1 MHRTF
6 GTVFVGLLVSA
17 SHLGAAEITLNGHTF
32 TLPDGF
38 IIEVAAAGKDLA
50 PRPIT
55 ASFDEAGRLYVSDS
69 SGSNEKTTV
78 QLEQKPHRI
87 VCLEDTDGDGRFDK
101 STVFAD
107 KMMFP
112 EGTLW
117 FDGSLYVAAPPSI
130 WKLTDA
136 DGDGVAEHRE
146 EWFQGKTLT
155 GCANDLHGPY
165 LGPDGWIY
173 WCKGAFAEQTYERP
187 NGKKPL
193 VTKASHIFRCRPN
206 APRDPVTGSV
216 RATAIESVMTGGMDN
231 PVDVVFTPNGERIFS
246 TTFLIHPGG
255 GLRDGLIH
263 AVYGGVYGK
272 VWNVLDNHPHT
283 GDTLPALVHLGPAAP
298 CGLECYQSRTFGDG
312 YFGNVFASCFNLHK
326 ITRHVLEPAGATFK
340 TQDSDFVV
348 SNNLDFHPTDVL
360 EDADGSLLIVDTGG
374 WYKLCCPTSQLW
386 KPDVLGAIY
395 RVRRTGA
402 KPPADP
408 RGQKLDWGDVPPAEL
423 VKRLDDPRPAVRDRV
438 LHVLGRRKLAAVEA
452 LTEVVGS
459 REGDSAA
466 SSLARRNAVWALTR
480 IRHEDARDGVALA
493 LSDPDDSVRQVA
505 IHSISLWRDPEVMP
519 PLFDLLEN
527 GTPHNRRAAA
537 EALGRTEQPS
547 AVPRLLAAA
556 ANVGQVFQPDT
567 SGVVG
572 QAGQAGKP
580 DLRDRMLEHSI
591 TFALIEIAHPDLTRA
606 GLKSNNSHTRRAA
619 LIALDQM
626 EGGGHQPEV
635 IASLL
640 ASPDPIIKETASWII
655 SRHTDWGASLV
666 GYFRQRL
673 TDDKLTADERTA
685 IEQQLVRFAR
695 DAAVQQLVADIAQT
709 ASGANPSRLSMLR
722 VMAQSG
728 LKETPPAWT
737 GELVR
742 SLSDGDAV
750 VVTHAVAAARVLP
763 APKDNGGGSGSTPSG
778 SRPLSAEFAAKLLD
792 VGRKTDAPAG
802 LRLDAL
808 ASVPGGLTEVD
819 PALLG
824 FLREHL
830 HPDQQVSVRSASAD
844 VLAKAKLAAAQL
856 VELSVSLPSS
866 GPLEVD
872 RLLAAF
878 EKSKEV
884 AVGLALV
891 AGLKQ
896 STARSA
902 LRIETLK
909 PKLAKFGAPLEK
921 PAAELFALIEADNAQ
936 QRTRLDELLAHV
948 KDGDIRRGQLVFNST
963 KTACSACHS
972 IGYLGGKTG
981 PDLTRIGQIRTERDL
996 LEAIVFPS
1004 ISFVRSYE
1012 PMTVVTKAGKVH
1024 NGLLKKDAPDEV
1036 ILQTGPKEEVRIPR
1050 DDIEEFRPG
1059 TVSVMPAAL
1068 DKQLTPQEL
1077 ADLVTFL
1084 KACR

>member
-1 MHRTF
+1 
-6 GTVFVGLLVSA
+6 
-17 SHLGAAEITLNGHTF
+17 
-32 TLPDGF
+32 
-38 IIEVAAAGKDLA
+38 
-50 PRPIT
+50 
-55 ASFDEAGRLYVSDS
+55 
-69 SGSNEKTTV
+69 
-78 QLEQKPHRI
+78 
-87 VCLEDTDGDGRFDK
+87 
-101 STVFAD
+101 
-107 KMMFP
+107 
-112 EGTLW
+112 
-117 FDGSLYVAAPPSI
+117 
-130 WKLTDA
+130 
-136 DGDGVAEHRE
+136 
-146 EWFQGKTLT
+146 
-155 GCANDLHGPY
+155 
-165 LGPDGWIY
+165 
-173 WCKGAFAEQTYERP
+173 
-187 NGKKPL
+187 
-193 VTKASHIFRCRPN
+193 
-206 APRDPVTGSV
+206 
-216 RATAIESVMTGGMDN
+216 
-231 PVDVVFTPNGERIFS
+231 
-246 TTFLIHPGG
+246 
-255 GLRDGLIH
+255 
-263 AVYGGVYGK
+263 
-272 VWNVLDNHPHT
+272 
-283 GDTLPALVHLGPAAP
+283 
-298 CGLECYQSRTFGDG
+298 
-312 YFGNVFASCFNLHK
+312 VFASCFNLHK

-408 RGQKLDWGDVPPAEL
+408 RGQKLDWGDVSPAEL

-438 LHVLGRRKLAAVEA
+438 LHVIGRRKLAAVEA
-452 LTEVVGS
+452 LTDVVAS
-459 REGDSAA
+459 REGDNAA

-480 IRHEDARDGVALA
+480 IKHEDARDGVALA
-493 LSDPDDSVRQVA
+493 LTDPDETVRQVA
-505 IHSISLWRDPEVMP
+505 IHSVSVWRDPEVMP
-519 PLFDLLEN
+519 PLFDLLSN

-547 AVPRLLAAA
+547 AVPRLLEAAGR
-556 ANVGQVFQPDT
+556 VGLAHQTQKG
-567 SGVVG
+567 SNVVG
-572 QAGQAGKP
+572 TTHPTGTI
-580 DLRDRMLEHSI
+580 DRVLEHSI
-591 TFALIEIAHPDLTRA
+591 TFALIEIAHPELTRA
-606 GLKSNNSHTRRAA
+606 GLKSDNSQTRRTA

-626 EGGGHQPEV
+626 DGGGHKPEE

-640 ASPDPIIKETASWII
+640 ASSDPLIKETASWII

-673 TDDKLTADERTA
+673 TDDKLSADERTA

-695 DAAVQQLVADIAQT
+695 DAAVQQLVADIAQA
-709 ASGANPSRLSMLR
+709 ASGANPIRLSMLR

-737 GELVR
+737 IELVR
-742 SLSDGDAV
+742 SLSDGDAA

-763 APKDNGGGSGSTPSG
+763 APKDNAGGSSSSPSG
-778 SRPLSAEFAAKLLD
+778 SRPLSVDLAAKLLD
-792 VGRKTDAPAG
+792 VGRKADAPAG

-844 VLAKAKLAAAQL
+844 VLAKARLATPQL
-856 VELSVSLPSS
+856 VELSESLGTA

-878 EKSKEV
+878 EKSKEA
-884 AVGLALV
+884 AVGQALV

-1012 PMTVVTKAGKVH
+1012 PMTVVTKSGKVH